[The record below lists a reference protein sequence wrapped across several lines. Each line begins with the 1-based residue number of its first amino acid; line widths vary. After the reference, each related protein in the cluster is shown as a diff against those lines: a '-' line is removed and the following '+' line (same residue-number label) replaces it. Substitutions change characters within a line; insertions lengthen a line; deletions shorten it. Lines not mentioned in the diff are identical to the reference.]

1 MNEQKRKI
9 LIVEDDEITVNI
21 YSVKLKDEGF
31 DVLIASDGQEAW
43 EMIQA
48 GQIPDVIFT
57 GIVMP
62 RLDGFGLIEKL
73 KTDPSLSSISV
84 VMFSHRNRLEDRQR
98 AEQLGVNDFIAR
110 DSTTPIEVVR
120 RLKILLG
127 TSHKF
132 KVSILTDRR
141 DGKELI
147 SFLNKQQ
154 VTSLEF
160 KSGENAILDFEAKP
174 DKGVFNVHLSGE
186 KEPR

>member
-62 RLDGFGLIEKL
+62 RLDGVGLIEKL
-73 KTDPSLSSISV
+73 KTDPRLSSISV
-84 VMFSHRNRLEDRQR
+84 VMISHRNRLADRQR
-98 AEQLGVNDFIAR
+98 AV
-110 DSTTPIEVVR
+110 
-120 RLKILLG
+120 
-127 TSHKF
+127 
-132 KVSILTDRR
+132 
-141 DGKELI
+141 
-147 SFLNKQQ
+147 
-154 VTSLEF
+154 
-160 KSGENAILDFEAKP
+160 
-174 DKGVFNVHLSGE
+174 
-186 KEPR
+186 